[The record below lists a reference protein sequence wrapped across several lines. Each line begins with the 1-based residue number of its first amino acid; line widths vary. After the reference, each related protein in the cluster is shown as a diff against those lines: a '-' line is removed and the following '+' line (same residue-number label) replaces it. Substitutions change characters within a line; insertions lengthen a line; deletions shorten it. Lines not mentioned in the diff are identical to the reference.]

1 MKVSALAVAQAG
13 LINILP
19 ASAEYV
25 WPSKHDRMEDLLVL
39 QSGYIREGFIDGAQL
54 NIPELNATI

>member
-1 MKVSALAVAQAG
+1 MAQAG